1 MRSLRIVSPVI
12 ITLAAAVVLSGCA
25 LFPAVQE
32 VQTKVT
38 ACLELKDALLA
49 VSKDINA
56 ASGDLV
62 DDPQAG
68 ADKIADVAVEF
79 RSSAEA
85 LTNAEVR
92 DAAVESADALD
103 EFSAII
109 NDYAADPAS
118 ADLDALSDSGDKVTT
133 LMAGLDEVCSA

>member
-1 MRSLRIVSPVI
+1 VRSLRIISPVI

-49 VSKDINA
+49 VGEDINA

-79 RSSAEA
+79 RASAEA

-109 NDYAADPAS
+109 NDYAVDPAS
-118 ADLDALSDSGDKVTT
+118 TDLDALSASGEKVTT